1 MKKENV
7 SLKDIAKEIIPD
19 PVMTALNKKICPI
32 VMIGENIVDDN
43 LVEES
48 SITLPY
54 IYSIMNGCNYK
65 ETKPRKV
72 DSWCND
78 VVLMQTVMNYVSTNV
93 SDIITG
99 ALVNFSDMITRAI
112 VTEDRHPSQGFFH
125 DHVGKV
131 FDIGLT
137 DIVRTIMDES
147 SVFCNNIFHSTYNQ
161 IEYCHREHV
170 TDHLT
175 VDDVFAMLSPSI
187 TYYMN
192 QAGYVFETF
201 IERYMKSQVA
211 SGELLNMY
219 LKMEGYSDSDINNI
233 RRSLYYESDNKYI
246 TDSQFMYEYCA
257 CYMRQLAQ
265 EPLHNVAVGILEVMK
280 NAAVMSTNL
289 ITNLVDRGDIN
300 DTEQKNPFF

>member
-1 MKKENV
+1 
-7 SLKDIAKEIIPD
+7 
-19 PVMTALNKKICPI
+19 
-32 VMIGENIVDDN
+32 
-43 LVEES
+43 
-48 SITLPY
+48 
-54 IYSIMNGCNYK
+54 
-65 ETKPRKV
+65 
-72 DSWCND
+72 
-78 VVLMQTVMNYVSTNV
+78 
-93 SDIITG
+93 
-99 ALVNFSDMITRAI
+99 
-112 VTEDRHPSQGFFH
+112 
-125 DHVGKV
+125 
-131 FDIGLT
+131 
-137 DIVRTIMDES
+137 
-147 SVFCNNIFHSTYNQ
+147 
-161 IEYCHREHV
+161 
-170 TDHLT
+170 
-175 VDDVFAMLSPSI
+175 
-187 TYYMN
+187 MN